1 MKPGG
6 TAALRA
12 VRCDAAPPRRAA
24 QVTVHRV
31 SFGVIA
37 LFHSRRAAAAGTLAA
52 SAFLLA
58 ACGSG
63 NGEDGKQAQQIVN
76 DAKAAVRAATSFH
89 VAGSVKTDSS
99 TTSVDVKVDGSKSA
113 GHVSQDGT
121 AFDFVEIGSTLY
133 LRGKDFLAS
142 AKSQDVAD
150 TVGDKWL
157 KTSTDDS
164 DFSNATSGIDSLTK
178 PSAIADSLG
187 SKGGP
192 YSKTGTGS
200 VDGQSVVFVK
210 GPDGTMAVAT
220 SGKPYPVRL
229 DGGSHGSIDM
239 TQYGASFGISAPG
252 GAVDVSSVASSSDT
266 STSTDSSST
275 DSSSDKVIG
284 DATKERD
291 GILEVAQGTITDSS
305 GSGSDAWGV
314 AGALTKLLP
323 SSIDVSV
330 QQGDASA
337 IPGASPTRVVLY
349 VQEGGSGDLFLVVVN
364 DDSGNCEAGALTG
377 TPPNQ
382 NPQKTSVPSGQD
394 CTVQNALAALGG

>member
-1 MKPGG
+1 
-6 TAALRA
+6 L
-12 VRCDAAPPRRAA
+12 
-24 QVTVHRV
+24 
-31 SFGVIA
+31 S
-37 LFHSRRAAAAGTLAA
+37 HSRRAAAVTVAA
-52 SAFLLA
+52 SALLLA

-76 DAKAAVRAATSFH
+76 DAKAAIGSAGSFH
-89 VAGSVKTDSS
+89 VAGSVKTDNS
-99 TTSVDVKVDGSKSA
+99 TVTVDVKVDGSRSA
-113 GHVSQDGT
+113 GHVDQDGT
-121 AFDFVEIGSTLY
+121 KFDFVEIGNTLY

-142 AKSQDVAD
+142 AKSQEVAD
-150 TVGDKWL
+150 AVGDKWL

-164 DFSNATSGIDSLTK
+164 DFSDATSGIDSLTK
-178 PSAIADSLG
+178 PSQIADSLG

-200 VDGQSVVFVK
+200 VNGQSVVFVK
-210 GPDGTMAVAT
+210 GPEGTMAVAT

-229 DGGSHGSIDM
+229 DAGSKGRIDI
-239 TQYGASFGISAPG
+239 TEFGAGFSISAPG
-252 GAVDVSSVASSSDT
+252 GAVDASSVASSSD
-266 STSTDSSST
+266 SSSST

-291 GILEVAQGTITDSS
+291 GVLEVAQGTITDSS
-305 GSGSDAWGV
+305 GTASDAWGV
-314 AGALTKLLP
+314 APALTKLLP

-330 QQGDASA
+330 QQGDASQTPPA
-337 IPGASPTRVVLY
+337 TPTSLVLY
-349 VQEGGSGDLFLVVVN
+349 VQEGGNGDVFVVVVK

-382 NPQKTSVPSGQD
+382 DPQKATVPSGQD